1 MAIQVRELVIRA
13 VISDENDPVSPR
25 NGRASLPEA
34 DREKLVRECVEQ
46 VVKIMQ
52 KNQKR

>member
-13 VISDENDPVSPR
+13 VISDEDTPAAQR
-25 NGRASLPEA
+25 NGAVSLPEA

-46 VVKIMQ
+46 VVQIIR